1 MPETNIKYQKGIVDT
16 KATEIE
22 SDIQSLLTDKQS
34 EYEQILA
41 AFSISQC
48 DQATALRE
56 EIEKEKVFLESI
68 ADFYT
73 QMMTMIR
80 KASKDMDKVEDN
92 YAKTHV
98 TE

>member
-1 MPETNIKYQKGIVDT
+1 MPDVNIKYKKGIVDT

-22 SDIQSLLTDKQS
+22 ADIQSLLKDKAA
-34 EYEQILA
+34 EYDQILS
-41 AFSISQC
+41 AFSVSQC
-48 DQATALRE
+48 DQATSLRE
-56 EIEKEKVFLESI
+56 EINKEKIFLDGL

-80 KASKDMDKVEDN
+80 KASKDVDQVENN
-92 YAKTHV
+92 YAVNHV